1 MCYVTFMY
9 MYIPNIYYW
18 IYYDVHYLYLLI
30 AISQDEIM
38 LAAAVRG
45 LVDIVKE
52 AIEKEA
58 NVNNQH
64 LDEVSYT

>member
-1 MCYVTFMY
+1 MC
-9 MYIPNIYYW
+9 IPSIYCC
-18 IYYDVHYLYLLI
+18 IYYDVHYLYSLI

-52 AIEKEA
+52 AIEKKA
-58 NVNNQH
+58 SINDQH
-64 LDEVSYT
+64 LDRVSYIL